1 MNDIHRI
8 KHIFA
13 SQALL
18 VQFVRSENPWIAKI
32 NTRLTYPGICVVQ
45 SCRYPFNPTCIC
57 SILLHFTNISG
68 LDPADP
74 LFTGKP
80 INRRLN
86 RDDATFVD
94 VIHTDAREF
103 AVTKGKLTTA

>member
-1 MNDIHRI
+1 M
-8 KHIFA
+8 
-13 SQALL
+13 
-18 VQFVRSENPWIAKI
+18 
-32 NTRLTYPGICVVQ
+32 T
-45 SCRYPFNPTCIC
+45 
-57 SILLHFTNISG
+57 G

-94 VIHTDAREF
+94 VIHTDATEF
-103 AVTKGKLTTA
+103 AVTKGKLITA

>member
-1 MNDIHRI
+1 M
-8 KHIFA
+8 
-13 SQALL
+13 
-18 VQFVRSENPWIAKI
+18 RSENPWNAKI
-32 NTRLTYPGICVVQ
+32 NTRLTYPGISIVQ
-45 SCRYPFNPTCIC
+45 SSRKPFTPIC
-57 SILLHFTNISG
+57 VSG

-94 VIHTDAREF
+94 VIHTDATEF
-103 AVTKGKLTTA
+103 VVTKGKLTIARN